1 MNSDLPKYCG
11 DCHLIVQLFN
21 RTSTSLRIRL
31 LAIISILIG
40 PLAVLQAVE
49 LFQVRATRTRI
60 TQERAYE
67 LAKAS
72 AARFQDTIDDAH
84 TVLDLLSR
92 VPQVVN
98 SSPEICASFLRD
110 VAASHKWARAFAL
123 IGEDEKIAC
132 STNPR
137 AIGFD
142 LTARPWFQAARRSG
156 EFSVSDFLVNQ
167 VNDAPTSFAI
177 LFYRNGLTGQTQ
189 ALVGALDLAWF
200 DRLAAT
206 FGEKQNALVLLVDST
221 GVILSR
227 YPTSSIPG
235 NARVSSQLLNDISA
249 PNTGLFRGID
259 PEGSERL
266 FGSVTLPEAHSH
278 VVVGFD
284 RAATLGLIDKFIIIA
299 GGVFGGVMLLGG
311 FIVWVIGDKIF
322 VRPMEELNGLLRT
335 TLDTMDQG
343 LIAIDRQ
350 GRSSIMN
357 ARVLELLGLPR
368 EFAATRPHK
377 EEILEY
383 QRSHGEFSSEE
394 QYAGVVKDIDRH
406 GTYER
411 ERPNG
416 TVLEVR
422 TVPTEDGGSVRTY
435 TDITARRAIEAA
447 LRQEKD
453 RAETAARALEQT
465 NRRFDLA
472 LSNMPNGLCMWD
484 KEQRLVISNSRYREM
499 YGLTPEQVKPGTS
512 LRQILEFH
520 RANGESSEL
529 DIGEYIKVVVAQTA
543 QTHVLADGRT
553 VAMRRQPMADGGWIA
568 THEDITDQKRN
579 EAALRHEK
587 DRAEAAARATAEF
600 LANMSHEL
608 RTPLTAIIGVSDML
622 LGGTQTPERQ
632 RHFMEMQRDAGQGL
646 LRVINDILDFS
657 KIESGQLDLETA
669 PLSLTEIAESC
680 VNLVSDQALRKGLEL
695 TAAVAEDVH
704 DWVLGDATRLRQIL
718 LNLVANGVKFT
729 HSGSVTLTIDRV
741 PGATRALRFAVTDT
755 GIGINVKDLATL
767 FQRFAQADSSTTRR
781 FGGTGL
787 GLAISKRLV
796 GLMGGNID
804 VQSEPGRGSTFSFT
818 IELPPSHEVQP
829 EPSPPVSPGRAFYRL
844 LLAEDNALNR
854 QLIKAM
860 LEQAGHEVATVNDG
874 AEAVRMAIRSCFDA
888 ILMDVHMP
896 EMDGYAATRAIREAT
911 QDTPALPI
919 IALTANALS
928 DESER
933 CLEAGMNV
941 HVPKP
946 VNWAALFAT
955 IDRLVRENRESHP
968 LKARQVADQ
977 GAKLVASRSP
987 DILDEAVLGQL
998 RSSIGDHSAANLLK
1012 LFVVEARQRF
1022 LSQPMSPETRESVS
1036 EEAHAFGGSAG
1047 MLGFENLAEA
1057 CAELQSAALKGQ
1069 PLDQCLDRC
1078 RRARD
1083 AVLERIAE
1091 LVVDDEFTIPM
1102 RSTA

>member
-1 MNSDLPKYCG
+1 MTT
-11 DCHLIVQLFN
+11 QLFN
-21 RTSTSLRIRL
+21 RTSTGLRVRL

-206 FGEKQNALVLLVDST
+206 FGERQNALVLLVDST

-235 NARVSSQLLNDISA
+235 NARVSSRLLNDISA
-249 PNTGLFRGID
+249 PNTGLFTGID

-350 GRSSIMN
+350 GRTSMMN
-357 ARVLELLGLPR
+357 LRVLDLLGLPR

-377 EEILEY
+377 DEILEY
-383 QRSHGEFSSEE
+383 QRSQGEFASEE
-394 QYAGVVKDIDRH
+394 QYAGVVKDIDQCRH
-406 GTYER
+406 GIYER

-422 TVPTEDGGSVRTY
+422 TVPTGDGGFVRTY

-453 RAETAARALEQT
+453 SAETAARALEQT

-520 RANGESSEL
+520 LANGESSEL

-568 THEDITDQKRN
+568 THEDITDQKRI
-579 EAALRHEK
+579 EAALRREK

-622 LGGTQTPERQ
+622 LGGPQTPEKQ
-632 RHFMEMQRDAGQGL
+632 RHFMEMQRSAGQGL
-646 LRVINDILDFS
+646 LGIINDILDFS
-657 KIESGQLDLETA
+657 KIEAGQLDLEIA
-669 PLSLTEIAESC
+669 PLSLTEIAAGC
-680 VNLVSDQALRKGLEL
+680 VKLVSDQARGKGLEL
-695 TAAVAEDVH
+695 TAAVAEDVP
-704 DWVLGDATRLRQIL
+704 DWVLGDAMRLRQIL

-729 HSGSVTLTIDRV
+729 HSGSVRLTIGRA
-741 PGATRALRFAVTDT
+741 PGATQALRFAVTDT
-755 GIGINVKDLATL
+755 GIGIKANELAVL

-796 GLMGGNID
+796 ALMGGNIE

-818 IELPPSHEVQP
+818 IELLPSHKVQS
-829 EPSPPVSPGRAFYRL
+829 ESSPPLPLDRTSCRL

-854 QLIKAM
+854 ELIKAM
-860 LEQAGHEVATVNDG
+860 LEQAGHEVVTVNDG
-874 AEAVRMAIRSCFDA
+874 AEAVRIAIRNSFDA
-888 ILMDVHMP
+888 ILMDVHTP
-896 EMDGYAATRAIREAT
+896 EMDGYTATRAIRNAM
-911 QDTPALPI
+911 PKLPI

-941 HVPKP
+941 HMPKP
-946 VNWAALFAT
+946 VNWPALFST
-955 IDRLVRENRESHP
+955 IDRLILESRESRSV
-968 LKARQVADQ
+968 KARPTANR
-977 GAKLVASRSP
+977 GNKPIASRRP
-987 DILDEAVLGQL
+987 DLLNEATLGQL
-998 RSSIGDHSAANLLK
+998 RISIGDQSAANLLK
-1012 LFVVEARQRF
+1012 LFVVEARQQF
-1022 LSQPMSPETRESVS
+1022 LSRPMSPETRESVS

-1047 MLGFENLAEA
+1047 MLGFENLAKA
-1057 CAELQSAALKGQ
+1057 CAVLQSAALKGQ
-1069 PLDQCLDRC
+1069 PLDQCLNQC